1 MSTIE
6 NIFTAQQVR
15 ESIRTTS
22 RVEVDAS
29 ECQIAEV
36 VSTVWAVDGV
46 TDVVLS
52 TEPDGRYD
60 IAGVCYGDDFRL
72 IVSARA

>member
-6 NIFTAQQVR
+6 NISTRQQIR

-36 VSTVWAVDGV
+36 VSSVWAVDGV
-46 TDVVLS
+46 TGVVLS

-60 IAGVCYGDDFRL
+60 IAGVCDGDEFRL
-72 IVSARA
+72 IVTARA